1 MAERGNQAFP
11 SAKRLK
17 RRAEYIEVKKE
28 GRLVKTPH
36 FIVYVRARSEPPSR
50 LGVTASRRVGNAVAR
65 NRTKRL
71 VREFFRKFTPTLLYY
86 CDFSIIA
93 KPGAARLDFSQVRDE
108 LMLGLGK
115 NTSWSQ
121 KL

>member
-1 MAERGNQAFP
+1 MAERGKQNFP
-11 SAKRLK
+11 PAKRLT
-17 RRAEYIEVKKE
+17 RRAEFVDVKKE

-36 FIVYVRARSEPPSR
+36 FIVYVRARPTPPSR
-50 LGVTASRRVGNAVAR
+50 LGVTASRRVGNAVVR
-65 NRTKRL
+65 NRIKRL
-71 VREFFRKFTPTLLYY
+71 VREFFRKFSPTLSDYY
-86 CDFSIIA
+86 DFSIIA